1 MKRFERLSRL
11 SGYAVES
18 HHRDPRGW
26 DVLNADRRSMG
37 EVKDLI
43 VDTSLMKAVYL
54 DVELDGKLF
63 DLGGDPHVLIPLER
77 AEREGRHKH
86 LIVAGLDS
94 VRMQEL
100 LVERERH
107 YYQFWDEWWRRG
119 ASPAGA
125 SWAPTISQQLSAEDL
140 KRALENVRPGE
151 HVRIPIV
158 NEEIVIERRPLP
170 RDEQAA
176 ARVAEE
182 PTVVTQN
189 VE

>member
-11 SGYAVES
+11 NGYGVET

-26 DVLNADRRSMG
+26 DVLNADRRSIG

-43 VDTSLMKAVYL
+43 VDTSTMKAVSL

-77 AEREGRHKH
+77 AEREGKHKH
-86 LIVAGLDS
+86 LIVSGLDS

-107 YYQFWDEWWRRG
+107 YYEFWETWWRRDS
-119 ASPAGA
+119 SPAGA
-125 SWAPTISQQLSAEDL
+125 SWSPTISQQLNAEDL
-140 KRALENVRPGE
+140 RRALDNVRPGE
-151 HVRIPIV
+151 HVRIPIF
-158 NEEIVIERRPLP
+158 NEEIVIERRPLH
-170 RDEQAA
+170 RDEQTTAGE
-176 ARVAEE
+176 AEE
-182 PTVVTQN
+182 RTVVAQN

>member
-11 SGYAVES
+11 SGYGVDS
-18 HHRDPRGW
+18 HYRDPRGW
-26 DVLNADRRSMG
+26 DILNAERRSIG

-43 VDTSLMKAVYL
+43 VDTSTMKAVYL
-54 DVELDGKLF
+54 DVELDTKLF
-63 DLGGDPHVLIPLER
+63 DVGGDPHVLIPLER
-77 AEREGRHKH
+77 AERDGKQKH

-107 YYQFWDEWWRRG
+107 YHEFWDAWWRRG

-125 SWAPTISQQLSAEDL
+125 SWSPTISQQLSAEDL
-140 KRALENVRPGE
+140 RRALENVRPGE

-158 NEEIVIERRPLP
+158 NEEIVIERRPLN
-170 RDEQAA
+170 RDGQTP
-176 ARVAEE
+176 VSTDEE
-182 PTVVTQN
+182 RTVVTQN

>member
-11 SGYAVES
+11 NGYGVDS

-26 DVLNADRRSMG
+26 DIVNADHRSIG

-43 VDTSLMKAVYL
+43 VDTSTMKAVYL
-54 DVELDGKLF
+54 DVELDSKLF
-63 DLGGDPHVLIPLER
+63 DLGSDPHVLVPLER
-77 AEREGRHKH
+77 AEREGKHKH

-100 LVERERH
+100 IVERERH
-107 YYQFWDEWWRRG
+107 YYEFWDTWWRPG
-119 ASPAGA
+119 SSPATD
-125 SWAPTISQQLSAEDL
+125 SWSPTIGQQLSAEDL
-140 KRALENVRPGE
+140 RRALETVRPGE

-158 NEEIVIERRPLP
+158 NEEIVIERRPLS
-170 RDEQAA
+170 RDEQVA
-176 ARVAEE
+176 ARTADDR
-182 PTVVTQN
+182 TVVTQN

>member
-11 SGYAVES
+11 SGYGVDT

-26 DVLNADRRSMG
+26 DILNAERRSIG

-43 VDTSLMKAVYL
+43 VDTSTMTAVYL
-54 DVELDGKLF
+54 DVEVDAKLF
-63 DLGGDPHVLIPLER
+63 DMGRDPHVLIPLER
-77 AEREGRHKH
+77 AERDGKHKH
-86 LIVAGLDS
+86 LIVTGLDA

-107 YYQFWDEWWRRG
+107 YHEFWDAWWRRG
-119 ASPAGA
+119 TSPAGA
-125 SWAPTISQQLSAEDL
+125 SWSPTISQQLNAEDL

-158 NEEIVIERRPLP
+158 NEEIVIERRPLN
-170 RDEQAA
+170 RDEETPASAA
-176 ARVAEE
+176 NER
-182 PTVVTQN
+182 TVVTQI

>member
-11 SGYAVES
+11 NGYGVDS

-26 DVLNADRRSMG
+26 DIVNADHRSIG

-43 VDTSLMKAVYL
+43 VDTSTMKAVYV
-54 DVELDGKLF
+54 DVELDAKMF
-63 DLGGDPHVLIPLER
+63 DLGGDPHIFIPVER
-77 AEREGRHKH
+77 AEREGKHKH

-107 YYQFWDEWWRRG
+107 HYEFWDTWWRRG
-119 ASPAGA
+119 SSAADA
-125 SWAPTISQQLSAEDL
+125 SWSPTISQQLSVNEL
-140 KRALENVRPGE
+140 RRALENVRPGE
-151 HVRIPIV
+151 HVRIPIF
-158 NEEIVIERRPLP
+158 NEEIVIERRPLSREEQP
-170 RDEQAA
+170 ATRPADE
-176 ARVAEE
+176 R
-182 PTVVTQN
+182 TVVTQN